1 MRRTVGKDIRR
12 GTLKLIAGITASF
25 LLAPLFFSSSVL
37 ALPSPPADHDTVTEN
52 ILFEHDGYS
61 AVLYDNSNGLPTSEA
76 NDIVQT
82 SDGFTWIGS
91 YSGLIRYD
99 GNTFERID
107 STTGIASV
115 VCLFV
120 DSRDRLW
127 VGTNDSGLAVM
138 EQDGFR
144 MFGKAEGLNSE
155 SIRCITEDSSGN
167 IIAATTAGIAVI
179 DGDMNLTM
187 VSDVLLGDSYVREVS
202 CGADGTIYGVT
213 VDGDLFM
220 LKDNVRTGY
229 YGTGALSGE
238 VLRTVTADPEIP
250 GRFYLGT
257 KESSILVC
265 DTGNTVTVTDTINTD
280 QLACINKLVFEDDKI
295 WVCADNGIGI
305 VYDGLINVLNNIP
318 LESSVEE
325 MMIDYQGNLWFTS
338 ARQGVM
344 KIVHNRFSDIFE
356 RYDIPEVAVNAT
368 CIYNDNLC
376 IGKDNGLTVLGDYGP
391 VTSFPVSSART
402 ASREDISGEITD
414 LISTYSG
421 VKIRSMMCDSQGR
434 LWICSFSD
442 NALIRYSDGEVTRF
456 NSSDGLPSNRVRM
469 ICERSDGTFAVACT
483 GGVAII
489 SGDSVVRKYDVYSGI
504 GESDVLTISETSDGK
519 LLLGTDGGGIY
530 VVSDDGIVNLTTENG
545 LSSDVIMRIKPD
557 RTRGIYWIVTSNS
570 IAYMDEDLNITTIGQ
585 FPYSNNFDLY
595 ENNSGDMWILSSN
608 GIYVVSVDELIAN
621 GEIDP
626 IYYGRDNGLQSTATA
641 NSYSA
646 LTDEGDLYIAGS
658 SGVIRVNIDTMGEQT
673 DDIKTSMPYIEADGI
688 RIYPDADGTF
698 NVPSSAKKITLYCYV
713 FTYALS
719 NPDVVYFLD
728 GFDQTPVEVSRDQ
741 FGMVDYTNLKG
752 GTYHFTVRLCDSH
765 GNMGEPLVFTIVK
778 DRSLIEQWWFITALA
793 LLALLLVIV
802 VVKTYIDYR
811 MAKYKEKEEHDRMFI
826 REMTEAVANTIDMKD
841 KYTKGHSTRV
851 AEYTVMLAKELGLPK
866 DKVDMYYNIALL
878 HDIGKI
884 GIPPEVLNK
893 PGKLTD
899 TEFMMIKSHAKLGY
913 NSLKHITTLP
923 ELAIGAKSHHER
935 PDGKGYPDGLV
946 GDQIPEV
953 ARVIAVA
960 DTFDAMYSDRPY
972 RKRMNFDKVVSIMK
986 EVRGTQLDSDVVDAF
1001 LRLVDKGEFR
1011 APDDD
1016 GGGSVEDIN
1025 NIHKKF
1031 DKEAAKEEQK
1041 EAQKEETSE
1050 EKKEKE

>member
-1 MRRTVGKDIRR
+1 MKRSFVETFR
-12 GTLKLIAGITASF
+12 GRAVKVIAGLTAV
-25 LLAPLFFSSSVL
+25 LLVMPLFSGSSVF
-37 ALPSPPADHDTVTEN
+37 ALRDPLIDYESVTDN
-52 ILFEHDGYS
+52 ILIEKEGYS
-61 AVLYDNSNGLPTSEA
+61 SVLYDNSNGLPTSEA
-76 NDIVQT
+76 NDIAET
-82 SDGFTWIGS
+82 SDGFIWIGS

-120 DSRDRLW
+120 DSQDRLW

-138 EQDGFR
+138 ENDEFR
-144 MFGKAEGLNSE
+144 QFGKEEGLNSE
-155 SIRCITEDSSGN
+155 SIRCIREDSNGN
-167 IIAATTAGIAVI
+167 IIAATTAGIAII
-179 DGDMNLTM
+179 DPDMNVMTIDDIM
-187 VSDVLLGDSYVREVS
+187 ISDAYIREVS
-202 CGADGTIYGVT
+202 VAPDGTVYCVT
-213 VDGDLFM
+213 VDGDLII
-220 LKDNVRTGY
+220 LQDNVRVGY
-229 YGTGALSGE
+229 YGSGALSDE
-238 VLRTVTADPEIP
+238 VIRTVTADPEIP

-257 KESSILVC
+257 KESTVLVC
-265 DTGNTVTVTDTINTD
+265 DTTSRISVTSEISTGR
-280 QLACINKLVFEDDKI
+280 LSCINRLTFEGDRI
-295 WVCADNGIGI
+295 WVCTDTGIGI
-305 VYDGLINVLNNIP
+305 IDEGSVNILNDIP
-318 LESSVEE
+318 LETSVEE

-344 KIVHNRFSDIFE
+344 KIANNQFADVFD
-356 RYDIPEVAVNAT
+356 RYDIPEATVNAT
-368 CIYNDNLC
+368 CICDDLVF
-376 IGKDNGLTVLGDYGP
+376 IGKDNGLTIIGQYGVMNRLP
-391 VTSFPVSSART
+391 IDSAHN
-402 ASREDISGEITD
+402 AQGEELFVTD
-414 LISTYSG
+414 LIEMFEG
-421 VKIRSMMCDSQGR
+421 VRIRSIMCDSQNR

-442 NALIRYSDGEVTRF
+442 YPLVRYDNGEVTTFSTADGF
-456 NSSDGLPSNRVRM
+456 NTNRVRM
-469 ICERSDGTFAVACT
+469 ICERQDGTYAVAYT
-483 GGVAII
+483 GGVAIL
-489 SGDSVVRKYDVYSGI
+489 SGNLVTKKYDMYSGI
-504 GESDVLTISETSDGK
+504 GESDVLTISETSDGR
-519 LLLGTDGGGIY
+519 LILGTDGNGIY
-530 VVSDDGIVNLTTENG
+530 VVGDDGIVNLTTENG
-545 LSSDVIMRIKPD
+545 LSSDVVMRIKHD
-557 RTRGIYWIVTSNS
+557 SDLGLYWIVTSNS
-570 IAYMDEDLNITTIGQ
+570 IAYMDEDLNITSVEQ

-595 ENNSGDMWILSSN
+595 KNSNGDMWILSSN
-608 GIYVVSVDELIAN
+608 GIYIVSSEDLIAN
-621 GEIDP
+621 GEISP
-626 IYYGRDNGLQSTATA
+626 VYYGHGDGLPCIATS

-646 LTDEGDLYIAGS
+646 LSEDGDLYIAGTT
-658 SGVIRVNIDTMGEQT
+658 GVVKVNIDSRKDEIG
-673 DDIKTSMPYIEADGI
+673 DIKVSLPFVDVDGV
-688 RIYPDADGTF
+688 RIYPDADGVITI
-698 NVPSSAKKITLYCYV
+698 PATAKKMTLYCYILN
-713 FTYALS
+713 YSLS
-719 NPDVVYFLD
+719 NPDVTYYLD
-728 GFDQTPVEVSRDQ
+728 GFDTDSITIPRDQ
-741 FGMVDYTNLKG
+741 FGMIDYTNLKG
-752 GTYHFTVRLCDSH
+752 GTYGFVIQLSDTH
-765 GNMGEPLVFTIVK
+765 GNVSSPITFTIVK
-778 DRSLIEQWWFITALA
+778 TRALTEYWWFIVSMA

-811 MAKYKEKEEHDRMFI
+811 MAKYKEKAERDKMFI

-851 AEYTVMLAKELGLPK
+851 AEYTVMLAEELGLPK

-986 EVRGTQLDSDVVDAF
+986 EVRGTQLDSEVVDAF

-1031 DKEAAKEEQK
+1031 ESEGNKPEDKKEEK
-1041 EAQKEETSE
+1041 
-1050 EKKEKE
+1050 

>member
-1 MRRTVGKDIRR
+1 MKRS
-12 GTLKLIAGITASF
+12 IAGTIKGRVLKVMAAATAVF
-25 LLAPLFFSSSVL
+25 LLAPVFASYSALAYEDPILHYESVT
-37 ALPSPPADHDTVTEN
+37 DN
-52 ILFEHDGYS
+52 ILIEKEGYS
-61 AVLYDNSNGLPTSEA
+61 SVLYDNSNGLPTSEA
-76 NDIVQT
+76 NDIAET
-82 SDGFTWIGS
+82 SDGFMWIGS

-120 DSRDRLW
+120 DSKDRLW

-138 EQDGFR
+138 ENGEFR
-144 MFGKAEGLNSE
+144 MFDREEGLNSE
-155 SIRCITEDSSGN
+155 SIRCIREDADGN

-179 DGDMNLTM
+179 DQSMNVTTID
-187 VSDVLLGDSYVREVS
+187 DVMIRDAYIREIS
-202 CGADGTIYGVT
+202 CAPDGIVYCVT
-213 VDGDLFM
+213 VDGDLII
-220 LKDNVRTGY
+220 LQNNVRIGY
-229 YGTGALSGE
+229 YGTGSLSE
-238 VLRTVTADPEIP
+238 ETIRTVTADPEIP

-257 KESSILVC
+257 KESTVLIC
-265 DTGNTVTVTDTINTD
+265 DTTSRITVTSEISTGR
-280 QLACINKLVFEDDKI
+280 LSCINRLTFEGDRI
-295 WVCADNGIGI
+295 WVCTDTGIGI
-305 VYDGLINVLNNIP
+305 ISDDSTTILNNIP
-318 LESSVEE
+318 LETSVEE
-325 MMIDYQGNLWFTS
+325 MLIDYQGNLWFTS

-344 KIVHNRFSDIFE
+344 KISDNQFADVFD
-356 RYDIPEVAVNAT
+356 RYDIPEATVNAT
-368 CIYNDNLC
+368 CLYNDLIY
-376 IGKDNGLTVLGDYGP
+376 IGKDNGLTVIGEYGVLNRLP
-391 VTSFPVSSART
+391 VDSAHN
-402 ASREDISGEITD
+402 AQGEELFVTD
-414 LISTYSG
+414 LLEMFDG
-421 VKIRSMMCDSQGR
+421 VRIRSIMCDSQNR

-442 NALIRYSDGEVTRF
+442 TPLVRYDNGDVMTFSTADGFTT
-456 NSSDGLPSNRVRM
+456 NRVRM
-469 ICERSDGTFAVACT
+469 ICERQDGTYAVAYT
-483 GGVAII
+483 GGIAIL
-489 SGDSVVRKYDVYSGI
+489 SGNTVTRKYDMYTGI
-504 GESDVLTISETSDGK
+504 GESDVLTISETSDGR
-519 LLLGTDGGGIY
+519 LILGTDGNGIY
-530 VVSDDGIVNLTTENG
+530 IVGDDGILNLTTENG
-545 LSSDVIMRIKPD
+545 LSSDVVMRIKRD
-557 RTRGIYWIVTSNS
+557 EELGLYWIVTSNS
-570 IAYMDEDLNITTIGQ
+570 IAYMDEDLNITTVEQ

-595 ENNSGDMWILSSN
+595 KNSNGDMWILSSN
-608 GIYVVSVDELIAN
+608 GIYIVSAEDLIAN
-621 GEIDP
+621 GEISP
-626 IYYGRDNGLQSTATA
+626 IYYGRGDGLPCITTS

-646 LTDEGDLYIAGS
+646 LTPEGDLYIAS
-658 SGVIRVNIDTMGEQT
+658 TTGVVKVNIDSRKDEIGN
-673 DDIKTSMPYIEADGI
+673 IKISLPFVDVDGT
-688 RIYPDADGTF
+688 RVYPDANGVITI
-698 NVPSSAKKITLYCYV
+698 PSTAKKVTIFCHVLNYS
-713 FTYALS
+713 LS
-719 NPDVVYFLD
+719 NPDVSYYLE
-728 GFDQTPVEVSRDQ
+728 GFDSEPVTVSRDQ

-752 GTYHFTVRLCDSH
+752 GTYRFVITLSDTH
-765 GNMGEPLVFTIVK
+765 GNVSSPMAFTIVK
-778 DRSLIEQWWFITALA
+778 NRALTEQWWFIVSLA
-793 LLALLLVIV
+793 LLAFLLIVV

-811 MAKYKEKEEHDRMFI
+811 MAKYKEKAERDKMFI

-1031 DKEAAKEEQK
+1031 EKEDDKKDKE
-1041 EAQKEETSE
+1041 
-1050 EKKEKE
+1050 